1 MILQEPQRHSLTQ
14 LDNWTLCTRNALLN
28 GFFSVKLG
36 DFQAAADSFEKS
48 LELARRQNDTAAEDA
63 IRRALNE
70 VNEKIVKGVKE
81 GDGDG
86 KRLCSFHFL
95 SVSTPS
101 KREISNVHEI
111 KNDRKLCKSPF
122 EY

>member
-1 MILQEPQRHSLTQ
+1 MDFLSL
-14 LDNWTLCTRNALLN
+14 
-28 GFFSVKLG
+28 FSVKLG
-36 DFQAAADSFEKS
+36 DYQAAADSFEKS

-101 KREISNVHEI
+101 KWEISNVHEI
-111 KNDRKLCKSPF
+111 KMIENYVNHLLNIRNNSM
-122 EY
+122 

>member
-1 MILQEPQRHSLTQ
+1 M
-14 LDNWTLCTRNALLN
+14 CTRNALLN